1 MRERQ
6 RREQRRAFCR
16 AYLETLDEQAAAE
29 RCGIAD
35 GSEMLKNGTVRE
47 EISRLRALRGD
58 VQRED
63 VMRKLWE
70 IATAPVGD
78 VIRLMLR
85 EPTEEAIE
93 GLNLA
98 AVAEFKRGANGG
110 AEVKLVDR
118 AKVLG
123 TLGAMI
129 GSGEREDPEALIR
142 ALEAAGEESA
152 DWPG

>member
-1 MRERQ
+1 MREKK
-6 RREQRRAFCR
+6 EQRRAFCR

-29 RCGIAD
+29 RSGAAD
-35 GSEMLKNGTVRE
+35 GAEMLKSSAVRE
-47 EISRLRALRGD
+47 EISRMRALRGD

-63 VMRKLWE
+63 VVRKLWE

-123 TLGAMI
+123 TLGSLI
-129 GSGEREDPEALIR
+129 GGGEREDPEALIR

>member
-1 MRERQ
+1 MTRFVICAASIAIGLFFEISAVIGVYRFDTAL
-6 RREQRRAFCR
+6 RRMH
-16 AYLETLDEQAAAE
+16 AAA
-29 RCGIAD
+29 
-35 GSEMLKNGTVRE
+35 L
-47 EISRLRALRGD
+47 GD
-58 VQRED
+58 TMGLFFILLG
-63 VMRKLWE
+63 VMV
-70 IATAPVGD
+70 AG
-78 VIRLMLR
+78 
-85 EPTEEAIE
+85 